1 MWGGLCPQPHTAG
14 MLDSDRSSPKRCG
27 VELERYTPQM
37 KPGGHHTTA
46 RIARLSS
53 AGRRACGW
61 GSFLLLV
68 VGGGVALAAEHAVAT
83 AQAPGDALPG
93 LTEAERARFERG
105 RAAFETARDIST
117 GLGPLFNDTACNR
130 CHNRF
135 GVGGGGIQR
144 VTLVGR
150 AEGSEF
156 DPLIASGGPGLAAN
170 SVTIELAEARRLIPQ
185 CKLSRDGEPI
195 PSEANL
201 IVPRRTTAL
210 FGLGLVDAT
219 PDATFLEIARR
230 EPAPIRGRAALVH
243 DGARAVGKFGWK
255 AKAASV
261 RQFVGSALL
270 NEMGVTNPEYP
281 DEQAP
286 LADPAL
292 LAGCDVTPGLEDDG
306 SGLLALTDFVQ
317 MLAPIAP
324 LEQSPAARQGDAL
337 FTRLGCDGCH
347 LRTLT
352 SGESPIAALS
362 FKTYAPFSDF
372 LLHDMGALGDRIGG
386 EGDAAPREM
395 RTAPLW
401 GLRLSGA
408 SYLHDGRARSIAEAV
423 ERHDGQGRRSR
434 DNYVKLPPD
443 KKAALLAFL
452 QTL

>member
-1 MWGGLCPQPHTAG
+1 
-14 MLDSDRSSPKRCG
+14 
-27 VELERYTPQM
+27 M

-46 RIARLSS
+46 APARILPPA
-53 AGRRACGW
+53 RRARDW
-61 GSFLLLV
+61 GLLLLLAA
-68 VGGGVALAAEHAVAT
+68 GGGVAFAAEHAVAT
-83 AQAPGDALPG
+83 PQTPGAALPG
-93 LTEAERARFERG
+93 LTQAERARFERG
-105 RAAFETARDIST
+105 RAEFETARDIST

-150 AEGSEF
+150 VEGTEF
-156 DPLIASGGPGLAAN
+156 DPLTERGGPGLAAN
-170 SVTIELAEARRLIPQ
+170 SVTTEIAEARRLIPQ

-195 PSEANL
+195 PTEANL

-219 PDATFLEIARR
+219 PDATFLEIARQQQ
-230 EPAPIRGRAALVH
+230 PHIRGRAALVH
-243 DGARAVGKFGWK
+243 GGERGERAVGKFGWK

-261 RQFVGSALL
+261 RQFAGSALL
-270 NEMGVTNPEYP
+270 NEMGITNPEYP
-281 DEQAP
+281 VEQAP

-292 LAGCDVTPGLEDDG
+292 LAGCDVIPGLEDDG
-306 SGLLALTDFVQ
+306 SGLSALTDFVQ

-324 LEQSPAARQGDAL
+324 LEQGPAERQGDAL

-347 LRTLT
+347 VREIT
-352 SGESPIAALS
+352 SGASPIAALS
-362 FKTYAPFSDF
+362 FKAYAPFSDF

-386 EGDAAPREM
+386 EGEATPREM

-401 GLRLSGA
+401 GLRLAGA
-408 SYLHDGRARSIAEAV
+408 SYLHDGRARSIAEAI
-423 ERHDGQGRRSR
+423 ERHDGQARRSR
-434 DNYVKLPPD
+434 NDYVSLSPA

-452 QTL
+452 RTL

>member
-1 MWGGLCPQPHTAG
+1 
-14 MLDSDRSSPKRCG
+14 
-27 VELERYTPQM
+27 M
-37 KPGGHHTTA
+37 KSGGHHTTA
-46 RIARLSS
+46 GIARILPS
-53 AGRRACGW
+53 GRRASGW
-61 GSFLLLV
+61 GIFLLIA
-68 VGGGVALAAEHAVAT
+68 VGGGVALGAEHAVAT
-83 AQAPGDALPG
+83 ALAPGDALQG
-93 LTEAERARFERG
+93 LTPDERARFERG
-105 RAAFETARDIST
+105 RTAFETARDIST

-150 AEGSEF
+150 AEGNEF
-156 DPLIASGGPGLAAN
+156 DPLVARGGPGLAAN
-170 SVTIELAEARRLIPQ
+170 SVTTEIAEARRLIPQ

-195 PSEANL
+195 PTEANL
-201 IVPRRTTAL
+201 IVQRRTTAL

-219 PDATFLEIARR
+219 PDATFLEIARQQ
-230 EPAPIRGRAALVH
+230 PAHVRGRAALVH

-261 RQFVGSALL
+261 RQFAGSALL

-306 SGLLALTDFVQ
+306 SGLSAVTDFVQ

-324 LEQSPAARQGDAL
+324 LEQSPAAREGDAL

-347 LRTLT
+347 LRKLT

-386 EGDAAPREM
+386 EGVATPREM

-401 GLRLSGA
+401 GLRLAGA
-408 SYLHDGRARSIAEAV
+408 NYLHDGRARSIAEAV

-434 DNYVKLPPD
+434 DDYVALSPE